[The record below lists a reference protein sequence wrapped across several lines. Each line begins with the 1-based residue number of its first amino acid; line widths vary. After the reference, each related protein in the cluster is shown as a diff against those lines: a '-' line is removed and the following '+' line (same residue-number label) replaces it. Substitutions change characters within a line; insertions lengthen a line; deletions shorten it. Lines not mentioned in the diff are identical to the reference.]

1 VLDGLE
7 VDDALRVVSYLVLA
21 LGSNA
26 VIAAGGR
33 VDAALRLPTGTPQES
48 GVTEIVIRI
57 ARTVRIHL
65 TPASSVLH
73 DSLRVALGLALAVL
87 LGRLLQLE
95 HAFWVVLATLS
106 VLRSNALATERTTLQ
121 ALVGAVAG
129 FILGAIFVVVVSGTS
144 AVLWAA
150 LPVTVFLAAYA
161 PSAIGFVVG
170 QAAFTLYIIILFNLI
185 SPTGWRIGLARIED
199 VAVGAGISVV
209 VGLILWPR
217 GARVAFRHA
226 VAELYHTLAV
236 FLIVSFDAV
245 LAGATAAA
253 VSQARNIAVQ
263 ARDRAAEAFD
273 QLVHERGARHLD
285 PQTAATLVASGTHA
299 IMVGDLL
306 TVIEEKS
313 AQAQGCSTG
322 FAVLQAQQQAMV
334 ATFLRLAARLGR
346 ALTAS
351 GPQQLVSGDVLRE
364 AALTCLRRG
373 KEDPTRDQAALAVV
387 VVGEWIQFLAAL
399 AADLEEPVSEV
410 VEATRVAWWR

>member
-33 VDAALRLPTGTPQES
+33 VDAALRLPTGTPRES

-87 LGRLLQLE
+87 LARLLQLE
-95 HAFWVVLATLS
+95 HAFWVVLGTLS
-106 VLRSNALATERTTLQ
+106 VLRSNTLATERTTLL

-129 FILGAIFVVVVSGTS
+129 FILGAIFVVVVSETS
-144 AVLWAA
+144 AVA

-185 SPTGWRIGLARIED
+185 SPAGWRIGLARIED
-199 VAVGAGISVV
+199 VAVGAGNSVV

-226 VAELYHTLAV
+226 LAELYHTLAV

-253 VSQARNIAVQ
+253 ASQARNIAVH

-273 QLVHERGARHLD
+273 QLVRERGARHLD
-285 PQTAATLVASGTHA
+285 PQTAAMLVASGTHA

-306 TVIEEKS
+306 TVIEEKG

-334 ATFLRLAARLGR
+334 ATFLRLADRLRR
-346 ALTAS
+346 AISAS
-351 GPQQLVSGDVLRE
+351 GPQERVSGPILRE
-364 AALTCLRRG
+364 AALTCLRRWQ
-373 KEDPTRDQAALAVV
+373 EDPARGQAALAVV
-387 VVGEWIQFLAAL
+387 RAGEWIQFLDAL
-399 AADLEEPVSEV
+399 AADLEEPVTAV
-410 VEATRVAWWR
+410 VEATQEAWWR